1 MDDTNIWEQILE
13 RVETKVNQHTF
24 HSWFKATSLERD
36 DGRTIVVRVAN
47 ALVKNWLRRNYAAV
61 LDEAMAE
68 INRPGCEL
76 LFMTEPLDQIGRA
89 SCRERV

>member
-24 HSWFKATSLERD
+24 YSWFKATSLERD

-47 ALVKNWLRRNYAAV
+47 ALVKNWLRRN
-61 LDEAMAE
+61 LSL
-68 INRPGCEL
+68 IH
-76 LFMTEPLDQIGRA
+76 I
-89 SCRERV
+89 

>member
-47 ALVKNWLRRNYAAV
+47 APVSYTHLTLPTIYSV
-61 LDEAMAE
+61 
-68 INRPGCEL
+68 
-76 LFMTEPLDQIGRA
+76 
-89 SCRERV
+89 